1 MWGIPSQQYPTLGNG
16 VEIVIRGCFSL
27 SIMRGEIGANYKAL
41 QEFRNLEVKS
51 LIEYPPVVSDTET
64 TISKII
70 GILKEKNAYDIFIH
84 LAGTAVIGINV
95 RDIISVRD
103 IAATKP
109 SILGKRIPT
118 LALGDNVGHAARLMS
133 LYRLRALPVIESHHG
148 EIIGQISAKGI
159 IKAMTD
165 RNTLGTGRA
174 GKKSELTSVP
184 TEHLIGSMI
193 DRISSSDIMTPNPT
207 TIISEDKI
215 STAKGV
221 MVRHRIDQLPV
232 VEKRKGSV
240 SLVGIVTSSHI
251 MHSMLTSERIGRKSV
266 GIESRPTRLDL
277 KISGIMDSDNLSVS
291 RVDDSLRSIIDL
303 MLNNNSTYTIVK
315 SLDEI
320 VGIITY
326 RDVIAL
332 LGERVQEEKIPA
344 FIVGLPDDPFDAEL
358 CKSKFT
364 NLVSLLRRAY
374 PEIEEARCHIKLRA
388 IQGERK
394 RYEVAANIVTPYRRN
409 TYTNVGW
416 DLAKMFDQM
425 SDSMK
430 KQLAHR
436 KSRRQRGSV
445 RNLT

>member
-1 MWGIPSQQYPTLGNG
+1 
-16 VEIVIRGCFSL
+16 
-27 SIMRGEIGANYKAL
+27 MRGEIGASYKAL

-51 LIEYPPVVSDTET
+51 LIEYPAVVSDTDT

-70 GILKEKNAYDIFIH
+70 GILKERNAYDIFIH

-118 LALGDNVGHAARLMS
+118 LTLRDNVGHAARLMS

-148 EIIGQISAKGI
+148 EIIGQISAKGV

-184 TEHLIGSMI
+184 TESTLIGSMI

-207 TIISEDKI
+207 TIISEDKG

-232 VEKRKGSV
+232 VEKRKGGV

-251 MHSMLTSERIGRKSV
+251 MQTMLTSERIGRKSV
-266 GIESRPTRLDL
+266 GIEGRPTRLEL

-291 RVDDSLRSIIDL
+291 KVDDSLRSIIDL

-388 IQGERK
+388 TQGERK
-394 RYEVAANIVTPYRRN
+394 RYEVAANIVTPYRRH

-436 KSRRQRGSV
+436 KSRRQRDSV
-445 RNLT
+445 RHLT

>member
-1 MWGIPSQQYPTLGNG
+1 
-16 VEIVIRGCFSL
+16 
-27 SIMRGEIGANYKAL
+27 
-41 QEFRNLEVKS
+41 
-51 LIEYPPVVSDTET
+51 
-64 TISKII
+64 
-70 GILKEKNAYDIFIH
+70 
-84 LAGTAVIGINV
+84 LAGTAVIGI
-95 RDIISVRD
+95 SVRD
-103 IAATKP
+103 IVSVRDISTAKP

-118 LALGDNVGHAARLMS
+118 LSLRDHVGHAARLMS

-159 IKAMTD
+159 INAMIDSTV
-165 RNTLGTGRA
+165 LGAGRA
-174 GKKSELTSVP
+174 GKKAEQTIVPSESTD
-184 TEHLIGSMI
+184 IGSML

-207 TIISEDKI
+207 TIISKDKI
-215 STAKGV
+215 SSARGI

-232 VEKRKGSV
+232 IEEQKRGV
-240 SLVGIVTSSHI
+240 SLVGIITSNHI

-266 GIESRPTRLDL
+266 GIEGKPTRLDL
-277 KISGIMDSDNLSVS
+277 KISGIMDSDNLSTS
-291 RVDDSLRSIIDL
+291 KVDDSLRSIIDL
-303 MLNNNSTYTIVK
+303 MLSNNSSYTVVK

-332 LGERVQEEKIPA
+332 LGERMEEEDIPA

-358 CKSKFT
+358 SKSKFT
-364 NLVSLLRRAY
+364 NLVRYLRRVS
-374 PEIEEARCHIKLRA
+374 PEIEEARCHIKLRDT
-388 IQGERK
+388 QGERK
-394 RYEVAANIVTPYRRN
+394 RYEVAANIVTPYRRH

-436 KSRRQRGSV
+436 KSRRQRDSV